1 MKKMTIILNDA
12 LYSALADEAARSNRS
27 EEEVAIDAIELWK
40 TDSELDAEERA
51 EVEAA
56 IKDWERNGGLEAGAF
71 FDSLR
76 NEERSP
82 TSR

>member
-56 IKDWERNGGLEAGAF
+56 IKDWERNGGLEARAF

-76 NEERSP
+76 NEERNP